1 LFFFSFGDRPT
12 TSDADGTTGGTMHND
27 ADVSGEVPEEL
38 SKDGASVRGER
49 LPVVT
54 TDALQHAARLF
65 GDEDMER
72 AHDELQRYVQEQV
85 VALLTK
91 NPERLMS
98 ILYRIDVPEDRV
110 RDVMMKEPV
119 GGIATKLTALLL
131 ERMEQKMQT
140 RRRYRDERDRSRDDD
155 PTIS

>member
-1 LFFFSFGDRPT
+1 MNEDDMKVP
-12 TSDADGTTGGTMHND
+12 
-27 ADVSGEVPEEL
+27 GEH
-38 SKDGASVRGER
+38 

-54 TDALQHAARLF
+54 TDALQSAARLF
-65 GDEDMER
+65 GDEMAAETR
-72 AHDELQRYVQEQV
+72 DELERYVREQV

-98 ILYRIDVPEDRV
+98 ILYRIDVPEERV

-131 ERMEQKMQT
+131 ERMEQKMET
-140 RRRYRDERDRSRDDD
+140 RRRYKDERDRTRNEGRPDA
-155 PTIS
+155 

>member
-1 LFFFSFGDRPT
+1 MNDDDRKVP
-12 TSDADGTTGGTMHND
+12 
-27 ADVSGEVPEEL
+27 GEY
-38 SKDGASVRGER
+38 

-54 TDALQHAARLF
+54 TDALQSAARLF
-65 GDEDMER
+65 SDEMTAETR
-72 AHDELQRYVQEQV
+72 DELERYVREQV

-98 ILYRIDVPEDRV
+98 ILYRIDVPEERV

-131 ERMEQKMQT
+131 ERMEQKMET
-140 RRRYRDERDRSRDDD
+140 RRRYKDERDRTRNEGRPDA
-155 PTIS
+155 